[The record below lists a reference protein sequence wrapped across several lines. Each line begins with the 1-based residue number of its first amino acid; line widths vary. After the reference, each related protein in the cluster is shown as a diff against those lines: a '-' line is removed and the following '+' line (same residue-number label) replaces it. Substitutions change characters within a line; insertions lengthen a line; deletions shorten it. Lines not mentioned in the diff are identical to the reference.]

1 MKSDRGREGVH
12 FYSQYPPPSFTPS
25 PLLLPSLSSL
35 SWAGNS
41 RKIVYSNETNE
52 DKHHQCNH
60 PTHLPQGPQKPRPQ
74 PDISQQ
80 VWAAGEGSECSEVEE
95 LWQVEAGLV
104 VGLVADND
112 GSIPEDKGDE
122 GKAESSVGPQ
132 EGEEGGE
139 EGGEEREEGGEEG
152 GEVREEGG
160 EEGGEVREEGGER
173 DGEEFGG

>member
-1 MKSDRGREGVH
+1 MTPEDVLPHIEGIVAVVSS
-12 FYSQYPPPSFTPS
+12 FLSLSLFPSQV
-25 PLLLPSLSSL
+25 LLPSLSFL

-41 RKIVYSNETNE
+41 RKIVHSNETNE
-52 DKHHQCNH
+52 DKHRQCND

-80 VWAAGEGSECSEVEE
+80 VWAGGESSECSEVEE

-104 VGLVADND
+104 VGHVADDN
-112 GSIPEDKGDE
+112 GSIPEDEGGE

-132 EGEEGGE
+132 EGEEGE
-139 EGGEEREEGGEEG
+139 EEG

>member
-1 MKSDRGREGVH
+1 MKEGMRERE
-12 FYSQYPPPSFTPS
+12 FTCTYMYPSSLPPSFTPS
-25 PLLLPSLSSL
+25 PLSLSSLSFL

-41 RKIVYSNETNE
+41 RKIVHSNETNE
-52 DKHHQCNH
+52 DKHRQCND

-74 PDISQQ
+74 PNISQQ
-80 VWAAGEGSECSEVEE
+80 VWAGGEGSECSEVEE

-104 VGLVADND
+104 VVLVTDDD

-132 EGEEGGE
+132 EGEEGEE
-139 EGGEEREEGGEEG
+139 EGGEG
-152 GEVREEGG
+152 
-160 EEGGEVREEGGER
+160 REEGGER